1 MNINNQSVWLYCTHT
16 SLRELL
22 YVFTFLKLTAQQT
35 FTFLKLFVSHSSAN
49 ITSIRKLTKEG
60 KSVMILIKSYITAAL
75 QYSKTSAPISQELVF
90 HVACSEN
97 ENRKFLEDYL
107 STPQYRSAVYQIWTV
122 ILSTFLTL
130 FTSVKSLVVFMLPQ
144 NMKNTRINKGRKGH
158 IYC

>member
-16 SLRELL
+16 SLRQLL
-22 YVFTFLKLTAQQT
+22 YVFTFLKLTAQQTFTFFKLTAQQTFTFLKLTAQQT

-49 ITSIRKLTKEG
+49 ITSIRKLLTKEG
-60 KSVMILIKSYITAAL
+60 KSMILIKSYITAAL

-107 STPQYRSAVYQIWTV
+107 STSQYKSAVYQIWTV

-130 FTSVKSLVVFMLPQ
+130 FTSLK
-144 NMKNTRINKGRKGH
+144 
-158 IYC
+158 